1 MIIMS
6 EYDQIISEVSKTLH
20 TKSAKYGHAEIAT
33 HQILSI
39 LFPDGIPH
47 ESYWMIE
54 PLTRMIEKVCRLVND
69 PTNLDSSLDLAGYA
83 IMLARLHR
91 AREK

>member
-1 MIIMS
+1 
-6 EYDQIISEVSKTLH
+6 VSKTLH

-54 PLTRMIEKVCRLVND
+54 PLTRIIEKMCRLVND
-69 PTNLDSSLDLAGYA
+69 PDNIDTTLDLVGYA
-83 IMLARLHR
+83 VILANLHR
-91 AREK
+91 SKIED